1 MHISSLHLMVWL
13 PKMLASLYR
22 YMYLGQGLM
31 SVDRGVSTS
40 SIHVSNCTLKFLPV
54 LLSRY
59 ELPGIEIVHTVL

>member
-22 YMYLGQGLM
+22 YLGQGLM
-31 SVDRGVSTS
+31 SLVRGVSTS
-40 SIHVSNCTLKFLPV
+40 SIHVSNCTLKDSPV